1 MRISQKTFGSIRE
14 LLARDKLAEAVG
26 AAQIPETY
34 RNMSPEEAKGIT
46 ELVSTGRMLL
56 LLKGG
61 KEVLTRSKEREA
73 VIKSVFATIRRSKA
87 RRRVRWNFS
96 KDICKAVAIVAVHEY
111 IESECKTCFG
121 VGKVRLNADLE
132 GRQAMISCQ
141 TCLGVGL
148 KRWKADERIEN
159 LQKYA
164 QFDPKS
170 NRIPEIIECVEWS
183 KARLSE
189 AIRHAV
195 EETASQLEVS

>member
-1 MRISQKTFGSIRE
+1 MRISSKTFGSVKE

-34 RNMSPEEAKGIT
+34 RDMSPDEAKSLIK
-46 ELVSTGRMLL
+46 LVSTGRMLL

-61 KEVLTRSKEREA
+61 RGVLGRTKELES
-73 VIKSVFATIRRSKA
+73 VIKDLFYIIRRSKS
-87 RRRVRWNFS
+87 RRRVRWNFG
-96 KDICKAVAIVAVHEY
+96 KDVCKAVAIVSVHEY
-111 IESECKTCFG
+111 IESECKSCLG
-121 VGKVRLNADLE
+121 VGKVRLTADLE

-141 TCLGVGL
+141 TCLGIGL
-148 KRWKADERIEN
+148 KRWKANERIEN

-164 QFDPKS
+164 RIDPRS
-170 NRIPEIIECVEWS
+170 NRIPEVIECIEWS

-195 EETASQLEVS
+195 EETANQLEIS